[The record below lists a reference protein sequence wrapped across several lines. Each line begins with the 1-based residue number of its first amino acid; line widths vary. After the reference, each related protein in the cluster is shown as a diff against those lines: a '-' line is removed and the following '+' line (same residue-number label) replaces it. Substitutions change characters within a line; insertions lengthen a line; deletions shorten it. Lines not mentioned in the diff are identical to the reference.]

1 VTKLR
6 ESCDFFRK
14 LLGMSLVFEASW
26 VAMLARREGDPIA
39 LGLMPATEPWGQ
51 RRFMLRDPSGIRV
64 HVVEQIEPVS
74 GFWDKYVGE
83 RPGCRAV
90 LRRM

>member
-39 LGLMPATEPWGQ
+39 LGLMPA
-51 RRFMLRDPSGIRV
+51 RRFKLRDPSGIRV